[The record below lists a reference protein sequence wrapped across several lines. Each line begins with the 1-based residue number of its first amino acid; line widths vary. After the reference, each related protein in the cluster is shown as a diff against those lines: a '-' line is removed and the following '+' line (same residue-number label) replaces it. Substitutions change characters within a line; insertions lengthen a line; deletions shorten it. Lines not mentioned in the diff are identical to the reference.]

1 MLCACGDQV
10 VPLECIPMLKTYS
23 EGLIYLVTNVVCS
36 YDPYFRYISTS
47 IEVLATLILEFF
59 PQTSWGAQNPWFWA
73 LFETPKIASTQ
84 LQTPVENFL
93 GVIWPCYRYLGSTR
107 GYKLSN
113 ALTLV
118 RIRHKQRCPTTLVQ
132 KVKNPP
138 QKTKPPLSPPQYL
151 KLWKNRS
158 FDLITILEI
167 STNPQDVQ

>member
-1 MLCACGDQV
+1 MCHFLILFNDLDSMLWACADQV
-10 VPLECIPMLKTYS
+10 VPLERLLMLKTYS
-23 EGLIYLVTNVVCS
+23 EGLTYPVTNVVCS
-36 YDPYFRYISTS
+36 YEPQIRYISTP
-47 IEVLATLILEFF
+47 IEVLHTLVLEFF

-93 GVIWPCYRYLGSTR
+93 EVTWPCHRYSGSTT

-118 RIRHKQRCPTTLVQ
+118 RIRHKQHCSTTLVQ

-138 QKTKPPLSPPQYL
+138 PKKGLL
-151 KLWKNRS
+151 
-158 FDLITILEI
+158 
-167 STNPQDVQ
+167 